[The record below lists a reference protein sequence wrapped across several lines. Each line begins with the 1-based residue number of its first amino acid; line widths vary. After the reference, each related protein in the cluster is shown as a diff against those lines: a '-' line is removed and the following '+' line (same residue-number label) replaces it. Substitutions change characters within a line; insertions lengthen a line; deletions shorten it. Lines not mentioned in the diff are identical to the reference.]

1 MKMKESP
8 FVSRA
13 VARYVRVSPQKARL
27 VADLIRDRYV
37 GEALTILRFSPKKK
51 SSHIIEKALR
61 SAIANAQQKSPQVDV
76 DDLYISRVF
85 INQGPQMKRIRPAP
99 MGRAYRIL
107 KRTSHVTIYLEE
119 KKGR

>member
-1 MKMKESP
+1 MKENA

-13 VARYVRVSPQKARL
+13 IARYVRISPQKARL

-37 GEALTILRFSPKKK
+37 GEALTILHFSEKKK
-51 SSHIIEKALR
+51 IGLTIEKVLR
-61 SAIANAQQKSPQVDV
+61 SAIANAQQKVPNVDV
-76 DDLYISRVF
+76 DNLYIAKIF

-99 MGRAYRIL
+99 MGRVYRVL
-107 KRTSHVTIYLEE
+107 KKTSHVHIYLEE

>member
-1 MKMKESP
+1 MKETP
-8 FVSRA
+8 FISRA
-13 VARYVRVSPQKARL
+13 IARYVRISPQKARL

-37 GEALTILRFSPKKK
+37 GEALTILRFSEKKK
-51 SSHIIEKALR
+51 ASLIIEKVLR

-76 DDLYISRVF
+76 DDLYISRIF

-107 KRTSHVTIYLEE
+107 KRTSHVYIYLEE

>member
-1 MKMKESP
+1 MKETP
-8 FVSRA
+8 FISRA
-13 VARYVRVSPQKARL
+13 IARYVRISPQKARL

-37 GEALTILRFSPKKK
+37 GEALTILRFSEKKK
-51 SSHIIEKALR
+51 ASLIIEKVLR

-76 DDLYISRVF
+76 DDLYISRIF

-99 MGRAYRIL
+99 MGRAYRVL
-107 KRTSHVTIYLEE
+107 KRTSHVYIYLEE